1 MHAIICEDD
10 PSIRALVQTV
20 LRREGFDIDIAPD
33 GAVAIQK
40 LDERRYDVVILDLM
54 MPGVDGY
61 AVVQHVKK
69 RWPERI
75 PRIIIMTAVSE
86 ALRKDFPEP
95 VCMVLAKPFDIDKLA
110 SVVHDCARGCAAGGD

>member
-20 LRREGFDIDIAPD
+20 LRREGFDVDFAPD
-33 GAVAIQK
+33 GAVAKEKIG
-40 LDERRYDVVILDLM
+40 ERCYDVIVLDLM

-61 AVVQHVKK
+61 AVVQHVKE
-69 RWPERI
+69 RWPERL

-86 ALRKDFPEP
+86 ALRSEFPEA
-95 VCMVLAKPFDIDKLA
+95 VCTVLPKPFDIDKLA
-110 SVVHDCARGCAAGGD
+110 SVVHDCARGCAAGGA